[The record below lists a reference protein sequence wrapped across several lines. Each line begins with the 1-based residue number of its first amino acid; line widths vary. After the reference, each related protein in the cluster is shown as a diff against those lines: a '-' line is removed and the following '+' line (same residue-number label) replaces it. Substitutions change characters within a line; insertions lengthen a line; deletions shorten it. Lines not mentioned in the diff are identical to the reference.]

1 MLGLEGDEL
10 KAYKDSLENFTKT
23 HDTQTEEQ
31 TITSAKRGFARYH
44 RSEKRGLLNLYPILG
59 IKNLSSFKKF
69 KGYKN
74 CKSDCEKNCKKHVV
88 KGHNDI
94 NKIDKDHLTKYPL
107 MGFQISFPFS
117 RMGDKAA
124 VEYRVN
130 SVYAEHELSNE
141 I

>member
-1 MLGLEGDEL
+1 M
-10 KAYKDSLENFTKT
+10 ENFTKT

-94 NKIDKDHLTKYPL
+94 NKIDKDHLPL
-107 MGFQISFPFS
+107 SLWF
-117 RMGDKAA
+117 
-124 VEYRVN
+124 
-130 SVYAEHELSNE
+130 L
-141 I
+141 